1 MQDSK
6 TSALSSVTMLDYFC
20 IFTKSGALLWALSM
34 TAVKGNPVNALIK
47 ECLLEERA
55 ADSSFFYTAPN
66 GTAYTLKWSLN
77 NVRAVVECLGVEM
90 NLAMEST

>member
-1 MQDSK
+1 
-6 TSALSSVTMLDYFC
+6 MLDYFC